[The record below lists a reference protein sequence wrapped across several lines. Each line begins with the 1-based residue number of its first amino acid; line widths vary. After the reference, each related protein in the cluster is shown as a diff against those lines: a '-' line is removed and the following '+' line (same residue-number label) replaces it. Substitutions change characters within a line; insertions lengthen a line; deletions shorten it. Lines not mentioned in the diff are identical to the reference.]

1 MFLSGPEMILH
12 TLCQTICFIIFRNAL
27 NHFCYSIKR
36 FFAHCVKPFHDMYR
50 KICIII
56 TENYRHFF
64 SRGLLSRRLL
74 ATLFRRR
81 FRWSSGHRQ
90 WPRAC
95 GHRWCLRLVDMG
107 APPHRWGRSCAKFA
121 VPARSSG
128 ILSSEADSP
137 CLAMCGGGS
146 CLKRSCTSGE
156 VTRRVGPEE
165 NANLGDR
172 SLDSRCAAG
181 GTSNNRATSS
191 LSSRLAPVKLISTS
205 EPSLI
210 VTLMRSG
217 RRFCLLLGSC
227 NLPRSSR
234 SRDVAIAAEACQQR
248 TN

>member
-1 MFLSGPEMILH
+1 MGPAANKRCGGRRHLFPYIPKH
-12 TLCQTICFIIFRNAL
+12 TTTFATASNGSSHIAS
-27 NHFCYSIKR
+27 NHFMIWYVKKDVYHNYSNISSPVD
-36 FFAHCVKPFHDMYR
+36 CCHDV
-50 KICIII
+50 
-56 TENYRHFF
+56 F
-64 SRGLLSRRLL
+64 LRRCSDGDSAAAVDIGNDPALV
-74 ATLFRRR
+74 ATADAF
-81 FRWSSGHRQ
+81 
-90 WPRAC
+90 
-95 GHRWCLRLVDMG
+95 DMG
-107 APPHRWGRSCAKFA
+107 APSHRWGRSCAKLA
-121 VPARSSG
+121 APARSSG

-137 CLAMCGGGS
+137 WLAMGGGGS

-165 NANLGDR
+165 NTSLGDR

-181 GTSNNRATSS
+181 GTMATVVCTSKNRATSS

-217 RRFCLLLGSC
+217 RRFRLWLGCC

-234 SRDVAIAAEACQQR
+234 SRNVAIAAVACQQR